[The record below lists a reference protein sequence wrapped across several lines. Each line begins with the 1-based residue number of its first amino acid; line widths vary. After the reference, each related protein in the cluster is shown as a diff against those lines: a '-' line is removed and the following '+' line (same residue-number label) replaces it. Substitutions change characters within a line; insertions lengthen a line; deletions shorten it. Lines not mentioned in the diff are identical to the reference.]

1 MLRLIRKRRNPVTSE
16 ERDILEGDLEIYK
29 IQENNIM
36 REIRPSRGGFM
47 VRQLCEQLN
56 ALQMVIDRLEGKLK
70 TAKVTTKAKK

>member
-1 MLRLIRKRRNPVTSE
+1 MTSE
-16 ERDILEGDLEIYK
+16 ERSILEGDLEIYK
-29 IQENNIM
+29 LQEGNIM

-47 VRQLCEQLN
+47 VRQICEQLN

>member
-1 MLRLIRKRRNPVTSE
+1 MLRLIRKRRSPVTND
-16 ERDILEGDLEIYK
+16 ERSILEKDLEIYK
-29 IQENNIM
+29 MQETNIM

>member
-1 MLRLIRKRRNPVTSE
+1 MTSE
-16 ERDILEGDLEIYK
+16 ERGILENDLEIYNM
-29 IQENNIM
+29 QEKNIM

>member
-1 MLRLIRKRRNPVTSE
+1 M
-16 ERDILEGDLEIYK
+16 
-29 IQENNIM
+29 QETNIM

-56 ALQMVIDRLEGKLK
+56 ALQMVIDRLEEKLK

>member
-1 MLRLIRKRRNPVTSE
+1 MTSE
-16 ERDILEGDLEIYK
+16 ERSILEGDLEIYK
-29 IQENNIM
+29 LQEGSIM

>member
-1 MLRLIRKRRNPVTSE
+1 MTND
-16 ERDILEGDLEIYK
+16 ERSILEKDLEIYK
-29 IQENNIM
+29 MQETNIM

>member
-1 MLRLIRKRRNPVTSE
+1 VTID
-16 ERDILEGDLEIYK
+16 ERYILENDLEIYK
-29 IQENNIM
+29 MQEKNIM

-47 VRQLCEQLN
+47 VRQLVEQLN

>member
-1 MLRLIRKRRNPVTSE
+1 MTSE
-16 ERDILEGDLEIYK
+16 ERSILEEDLKIYK
-29 IQENNIM
+29 LQEENIM

>member
-1 MLRLIRKRRNPVTSE
+1 MTSE
-16 ERDILEGDLEIYK
+16 ERGILENDLEIYK
-29 IQENNIM
+29 MQETNIM

-56 ALQMVIDRLEGKLK
+56 ALQMVIDRLEEKLK

>member
-1 MLRLIRKRRNPVTSE
+1 MTNN
-16 ERDILEGDLEIYK
+16 ERSILEKDLEIYK
-29 IQENNIM
+29 MQETNIM

>member
-1 MLRLIRKRRNPVTSE
+1 MTND
-16 ERDILEGDLEIYK
+16 ERSILEKDLEIYK
-29 IQENNIM
+29 MQETNIM

-47 VRQLCEQLN
+47 VRQLVEQLN

>member
-1 MLRLIRKRRNPVTSE
+1 MTND
-16 ERDILEGDLEIYK
+16 ERYILENDLEIYK
-29 IQENNIM
+29 LQEGSIM

-56 ALQMVIDRLEGKLK
+56 SLQMVIDRLEGKLK

>member
-1 MLRLIRKRRNPVTSE
+1 MTSE
-16 ERDILEGDLEIYK
+16 ERSILEKDLEIYK

-36 REIRPSRGGFM
+36 RDIRPSRGGFM
-47 VRQLCEQLN
+47 VRQLVEQLN

>member
-1 MLRLIRKRRNPVTSE
+1 VTIE
-16 ERDILEGDLEIYK
+16 ERSILEEDLKIYK
-29 IQENNIM
+29 LQEGNIM

-70 TAKVTTKAKK
+70 TAKVTAKAKK

>member
-1 MLRLIRKRRNPVTSE
+1 MTSE
-16 ERDILEGDLEIYK
+16 ERGILENDLEIYK
-29 IQENNIM
+29 MQEKNIM

-47 VRQLCEQLN
+47 VRQLVEQLN

>member
-16 ERDILEGDLEIYK
+16 ERSILEKDLEIYK
-29 IQENNIM
+29 IQEGNIM
-36 REIRPSRGGFM
+36 RDIRPSRGGFM
-47 VRQLCEQLN
+47 VRQLVEQLN

>member
-1 MLRLIRKRRNPVTSE
+1 MTSE

-56 ALQMVIDRLEGKLK
+56 SLQMVIDRLEGKLK

>member
-16 ERDILEGDLEIYK
+16 ERSILEKDLEIYK
-29 IQENNIM
+29 IQEDNIM
-36 REIRPSRGGFM
+36 RDIRPSRGGFM
-47 VRQLCEQLN
+47 VRQLVEQLN